1 MKKSMK
7 EEKELNTLI
16 EEREEI
22 ENGLVGVKREN

>member
-22 ENGLVGVKREN
+22 ENRLVGVKREN